1 MRGSVVGRID
11 SPLIVERRTSE
22 RREYLPVLGKT
33 AIDLSRIVAAELH
46 TSTTD
51 SKVRV
56 EEDNVKVWDTELSHG
71 LYPERVQDDDSIM
84 SLVLV
89 VA

>member
-1 MRGSVVGRID
+1 MCGSVVGRID
-11 SPLIVERRTSE
+11 SPLIVEHRTSE

-33 AIDLSRIVAAELH
+33 LLDLSRIVAAELN

-51 SKVRV
+51 PKVRV
-56 EEDNVKVWDTELSHG
+56 EEDNVKVRDAELSHS
-71 LYPERVQDDDSIM
+71 LYPERVQDDDSIV

>member
-1 MRGSVVGRID
+1 MRGSVVSRID
-11 SPLIVERRTSE
+11 SPLIIKCRTSE
-22 RREYLPVLGKT
+22 RREDLPVLGKT
-33 AIDLSRIVAAELH
+33 ALNLGRIVAAELN

-56 EEDNVKVWDTELSHG
+56 EEDNVKVRDTELSHG
-71 LYPERVQDDDSIM
+71 FHPERVQDDDSIV